1 MASVLVQFGGIARMN
16 TENSNLS
23 IRIYDF
29 LSQQNKLVSV
39 ISDAETYLFSLSKK
53 AWLQIL
59 MLSSPAYWVSML
71 ELERQGWIISSNT
84 LSIHETGKSCM
95 KK

>member
-53 AWLQIL
+53 A
-59 MLSSPAYWVSML
+59 
-71 ELERQGWIISSNT
+71 
-84 LSIHETGKSCM
+84 
-95 KK
+95 